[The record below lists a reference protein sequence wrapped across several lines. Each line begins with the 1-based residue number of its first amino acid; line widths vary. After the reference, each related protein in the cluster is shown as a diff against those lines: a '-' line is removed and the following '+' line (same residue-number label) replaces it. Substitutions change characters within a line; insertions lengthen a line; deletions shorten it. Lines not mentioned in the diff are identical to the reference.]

1 MDSVILEED
10 IDENYEPTQAEIDEY
25 AAWLGMNR
33 PEDDDLLWVASEGLK
48 APLPENWKPCKTQ
61 DGEIYYFN
69 FASGESVWDHPC
81 DDYYRK
87 TYEEEKAK
95 KLWRQTEEKQKRAGV
110 SSSAKSSASGGT
122 VTLGRQPPGGPVG
135 MAALSAAKLVP
146 IGGAALAPICVSSGS
161 IGAIVSA
168 KAPEEKPKTSSAK
181 SPSKSSPNKSKKTRS
196 SDSSKSS
203 TASAEAGAASASSPT
218 AYGRRLSEHDIEV
231 ISQEA
236 AESRAKLVELAA
248 RVEGE
253 LEQERDAALE
263 DTRLQMAADGKADDE
278 MIRSAQREATLGS
291 IVEAGEQLK
300 AQVLAHA
307 EATLAAERVA
317 VAARRRA
324 IMEKDLASEIAELSA
339 ARAEVV
345 QGAAAV
351 AAAKRV
357 QELQGEAKA
366 ALAAREAAAAAKELA
381 ASTALDAARAEA
393 AVLVE
398 AAKERAAKAAAE
410 RLSKDAEAAA
420 ALVRS
425 AAMAEAAKAGEEAA
439 AEAARVRAEAEA
451 EAGSILAKAT
461 EKEAALR
468 AGAQAAAKDVAEAAS
483 ERDQAVAVAA
493 RAKREAEEELQ
504 KAREEAKRLRSEAAA
519 EAARLRD
526 SAEEE
531 IARRAAIATQ
541 AASGAPSDEASE
553 LRAEVERL
561 REELAASIMASEAAA
576 ADSALAARAAA
587 EQAVASARD
596 GAEAVTRALRAEA
609 EEEAAATRRAAEEEA
624 NRLLQEAQS
633 QAEALRAEAEAERAR
648 RVAETVEAGQNRALA
663 SSEAAS
669 MIAAA
674 KLEAERIRTS
684 AEAQADELRRASA
697 AASARATAAAQ
708 TALTMSSRA
717 EVGGAAADGGAEG
730 IPSGIVI
737 KSLADLAGEP
747 LVVSSSAANAAER
760 PAASAAP
767 AAKRYAWGVDEKENA
782 GAHGGTAEEAD
793 TEIAAMLRAQRR
805 QVLSERSRLQQ
816 ARSLLNE
823 QSRNI
828 RKRQEHIVATQ
839 REWKADMRR
848 INELCDVEQ
857 RDALGALMRQVRLS
871 LERQT
876 AQLNEETEHVQ
887 LHSARVREWEASLQQ
902 LDASYKEMLA
912 ASEPSEGGFRM
923 QHKIGHRERSVWLGG
938 TERGGTGVAYDELR
952 VELARIAHELSALV
966 SAPGVPYVPHPPSS
980 FFARHPY
987 EKRLHFDA
995 ESGLDRNAK
1004 FSQVVPAVAVTST
1017 GTAWVAQRER
1027 VQSLMQSHARWLRKL
1042 RDQVAFAR

>member
-1 MDSVILEED
+1 
-10 IDENYEPTQAEIDEY
+10 
-25 AAWLGMNR
+25 
-33 PEDDDLLWVASEGLK
+33 
-48 APLPENWKPCKTQ
+48 
-61 DGEIYYFN
+61 
-69 FASGESVWDHPC
+69 
-81 DDYYRK
+81 
-87 TYEEEKAK
+87 
-95 KLWRQTEEKQKRAGV
+95 
-110 SSSAKSSASGGT
+110 
-122 VTLGRQPPGGPVG
+122 
-135 MAALSAAKLVP
+135 
-146 IGGAALAPICVSSGS
+146 
-161 IGAIVSA
+161 
-168 KAPEEKPKTSSAK
+168 
-181 SPSKSSPNKSKKTRS
+181 
-196 SDSSKSS
+196 
-203 TASAEAGAASASSPT
+203 
-218 AYGRRLSEHDIEV
+218 
-231 ISQEA
+231 
-236 AESRAKLVELAA
+236 
-248 RVEGE
+248 
-253 LEQERDAALE
+253 
-263 DTRLQMAADGKADDE
+263 
-278 MIRSAQREATLGS
+278 
-291 IVEAGEQLK
+291 
-300 AQVLAHA
+300 
-307 EATLAAERVA
+307 
-317 VAARRRA
+317 
-324 IMEKDLASEIAELSA
+324 
-339 ARAEVV
+339 
-345 QGAAAV
+345 
-351 AAAKRV
+351 
-357 QELQGEAKA
+357 
-366 ALAAREAAAAAKELA
+366 
-381 ASTALDAARAEA
+381 
-393 AVLVE
+393 
-398 AAKERAAKAAAE
+398 
-410 RLSKDAEAAA
+410 
-420 ALVRS
+420 
-425 AAMAEAAKAGEEAA
+425 
-439 AEAARVRAEAEA
+439 
-451 EAGSILAKAT
+451 
-461 EKEAALR
+461 
-468 AGAQAAAKDVAEAAS
+468 
-483 ERDQAVAVAA
+483 
-493 RAKREAEEELQ
+493 
-504 KAREEAKRLRSEAAA
+504 
-519 EAARLRD
+519 
-526 SAEEE
+526 
-531 IARRAAIATQ
+531 
-541 AASGAPSDEASE
+541 
-553 LRAEVERL
+553 
-561 REELAASIMASEAAA
+561 
-576 ADSALAARAAA
+576 
-587 EQAVASARD
+587 
-596 GAEAVTRALRAEA
+596 
-609 EEEAAATRRAAEEEA
+609 
-624 NRLLQEAQS
+624 LQEAQS